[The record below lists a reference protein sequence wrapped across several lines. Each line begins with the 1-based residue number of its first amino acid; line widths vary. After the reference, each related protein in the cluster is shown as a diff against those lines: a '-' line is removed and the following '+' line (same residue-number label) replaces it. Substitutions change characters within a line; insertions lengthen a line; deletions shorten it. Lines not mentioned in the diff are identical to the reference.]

1 MTSKSK
7 PARKVPPTPK
17 RTPWLLYVGVAALA
31 LIIVGVV
38 LLWRQPAQTGS
49 PEQASGPRLALNQE
63 KIDFGQVPVEKVVKA
78 TFQVKNVGD
87 APLQIL
93 NQPQV
98 RVVQGC

>member
-1 MTSKSK
+1 MTNKSK
-7 PARKVPPTPK
+7 LSKEQAAPSG
-17 RTPWLLYVGVAALA
+17 RTPWLLYVGVAALV
-31 LIIVGVV
+31 LIIVGVA
-38 LLWRQPAQTGS
+38 LLWRQPTQTGS
-49 PEQASGPRLALNQE
+49 PKQVSGPRLAVDQE
-63 KIDFGQVPVEKVVKA
+63 KIDFGQVPVEKLVKA

>member
-1 MTSKSK
+1 MGAKSK
-7 PARKVPPTPK
+7 QGKKQIAPPR
-17 RTPWLLYVGVAALA
+17 RTPWLLYVGVAAFV

-38 LLWRQPAQTGS
+38 LLWRPTAQTGS
-49 PEQASGPRLALNQE
+49 PAQVTGPRVAVNQE

-78 TFQVKNVGD
+78 TFLVKNVGD

-98 RVVQGC
+98 RVAQGC